1 LEVKTL
7 PKFYVRNI
15 CDIVSL
21 KNSEYNK
28 HLLTLI
34 AESLPKNIYLNKN
47 NNLITLKY
55 RGNVVFKNIIKLFL
69 QNIQ

>member
-1 LEVKTL
+1 MVKTL

-34 AESLPKNIYLNKN
+34 AESLPNNIYLNKN
-47 NNLITLKY
+47 NNLIT
-55 RGNVVFKNIIKLFL
+55 
-69 QNIQ
+69 